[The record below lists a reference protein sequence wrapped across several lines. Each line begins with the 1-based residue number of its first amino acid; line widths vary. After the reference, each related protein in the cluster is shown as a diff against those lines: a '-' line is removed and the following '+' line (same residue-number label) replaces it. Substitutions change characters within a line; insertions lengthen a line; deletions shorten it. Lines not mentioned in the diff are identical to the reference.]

1 MGPNYLSELLPNNC
15 EVIGEYH
22 TFLNLSSPSNS
33 SNIGRDDGGNDN
45 EDEDMANCLILLA
58 QGEPAASQPSS
69 FSLGKFIGDPEGQ
82 NGASKAADCC
92 AYKCKTCRRTFPSF
106 QALGGHRSSHTHK
119 NTAITAT
126 ALDHKPISSTSPANK
141 QHEQRFNY
149 NNNVSNQL
157 DQVRMSRSDYYNN
170 FKSSNNYRIKVHEC
184 SVCGADFI
192 SGQALGGHMRRHRRG
207 CGGTSR
213 DSSEIDRRCS
223 KKQRSNLLCLDLNL
237 NLPAPE
243 NDKRENLGVAMGATN
258 LVDCHY

>member
-22 TFLNLSSPSNS
+22 TFLNLSSSSNS

-82 NGASKAADCC
+82 N
-92 AYKCKTCRRTFPSF
+92 
-106 QALGGHRSSHTHK
+106 ALGGHRSSHTHK

-170 FKSSNNYRIKVHEC
+170 FKSSNNHKIKVHEC

>member
-1 MGPNYLSELLPNNC
+1 
-15 EVIGEYH
+15 
-22 TFLNLSSPSNS
+22 
-33 SNIGRDDGGNDN
+33 
-45 EDEDMANCLILLA
+45 MA
-58 QGEPAASQPSS
+58 
-69 FSLGKFIGDPEGQ
+69 
-82 NGASKAADCC
+82 GASKAADCC

-170 FKSSNNYRIKVHEC
+170 FKSSNNHKIKVHEC

-223 KKQRSNLLCLDLNL
+223 KKQRSNLWCLDLNL

-258 LVDCHY
+258 LVDCHYWEHWAFLHIECMISKWKILCVFDIFIIPNLIEKHTSRYNPKTVSSETS